1 VEVLHD
7 VRPVG
12 RRRVTRWRLALLGA
26 ALGSAALAGGCGGGD
41 RDFGRADT
49 AALLSDSLAAL
60 VAESA
65 RAAADSTIS
74 DSALTDSIRAA
85 FGGDSLGVDAAG
97 AVAHVVL
104 RADSAAGDVLYHGRG
119 GCLTCHALNGAGVA
133 GIAPSLRDSVWLHGD
148 GDPAMIERIVR
159 EGVAQPKSVANR
171 MPGFA
176 AMLGDAEIRRI
187 AAYVFAI
194 SHAGGTVLDTA
205 AVPTPADALDREG
218 AAEP

>member
-1 VEVLHD
+1 
-7 VRPVG
+7 
-12 RRRVTRWRLALLGA
+12 VTRRCAALLGA
-26 ALGSAALAGGCGGGD
+26 ALSGAALLAACGGGD

-65 RAAADSTIS
+65 RAAG
-74 DSALTDSIRAA
+74 DSALADAATTDSIRAA

-97 AVAHVVL
+97 AVARVVL

-148 GDPAMIERIVR
+148 GDPAMIERVVR
-159 EGVAQPKSVANR
+159 EGVAQPKSVSNR

-176 AMLGDAEIRRI
+176 ATLSDAEIRRI

-194 SHAGGTVLDTA
+194 SHFGGTVVDTA
-205 AVPTPADALDREG
+205 GAPADSLDRAG
-218 AAEP
+218 DAEP